1 MFVYFG
7 QSKPMDM
14 RTPLV
19 ALSFILICSAF
30 LSCQKDFQEESENL
44 TDTVIITKVDTL
56 AVPDIKLKD
65 GLVAWYKFDG
75 NLGDSSGQ
83 GNHAVNIAGAGT
95 IAFAPDKSGKAA
107 SAVLMDG
114 IDDIILADDRG
125 SLVTPSSVTISAY
138 YNTSSTEIQNLV
150 CKRNQ
155 YIANTE
161 PEYGGLAWSINA
173 SSANEPHF
181 AVISP
186 QGANCGT
193 PRGIDAS
200 KDIVFAMQKIATNQW
215 YHIVCVFHEGSQRI
229 YVNGKLRQATTRDF
243 VTMRQCPG
251 GKLVIGG
258 YVADLPTRFKG
269 SIDDLRIYN
278 RLLNSA
284 EIAELAKGY

>member
-1 MFVYFG
+1 M
-7 QSKPMDM
+7 K
-14 RTPLV
+14 TPLV
-19 ALSFILICSAF
+19 VLSIVLISSSLF
-30 LSCQKDFQEESENL
+30 SCQKELQEECEVV
-44 TDTVIITKVDTL
+44 TDTLTIRDTVTLTKIDT
-56 AVPDIKLKD
+56 VTINNVKLKD

-83 GNHAVNIAGAGT
+83 GNHAVNIAGAGSIGFT
-95 IAFAPDKSGKAA
+95 ADKSGKAS

-125 SLVTPSSVTISAY
+125 SLVTPTSVTISAY
-138 YNTSSTEIQNLV
+138 YNTSSTEVQNLV

-155 YIANTE
+155 YVANIE
-161 PEYGGLAWSINA
+161 SEFGGLAWSINA
-173 SSANEPHF
+173 SSSNEPHF

-186 QGANCGT
+186 VGATCGT
-193 PRGIDAS
+193 PRGIDAFE
-200 KDIVFAMQKIATNQW
+200 DIVFSMQKIIPNQW

-229 YVNGKLRQATTRDF
+229 YLNGRLRQATTRDF

-258 YVADLPTRFKG
+258 FVDDLPTRFKG
-269 SIDDLRIYN
+269 SIDDLRVYN